1 MTLYIVDLTVPAD
14 TAQTSP
20 IEKTVK
26 IEEEV
31 IVKVMVHF
39 PAGCHGYV
47 YTACYYG
54 EEQIFP
60 RPYGSYLHGD
70 AETITW
76 EEYYELPESPCILT
90 IKAWSPGTN
99 YNHTIIWRINAL
111 PKWVVFWWLP
121 LQRLL
126 NFLTRAITLF
136 GRGGGK

>member
-1 MTLYIVDLTVPAD
+1 
-14 TAQTSP
+14 
-20 IEKTVK
+20 VK

-70 AETITW
+70 GETITW

-90 IKAWSPGTN
+90 IRAWSPGTG
-99 YNHTIIWRINAL
+99 YDHTITWRINAL
-111 PKWVVFWWLP
+111 PRKYAFWWVNIY
-121 LQRLL
+121 RLL
-126 NFLTRAITLF
+126 SFISRVFTVF
-136 GRGGGK
+136 GRRG

>member
-14 TAQTSP
+14 TSQTSP
-20 IEKTVK
+20 AEKTVK

-70 AETITW
+70 GETITW
-76 EEYYELPESPCILT
+76 EEYYELPESPCFLSIRG
-90 IKAWSPGTN
+90 WSPGTS
-99 YNHTIIWRINAL
+99 YDHTVTWRINAL
-111 PKWVVFWWLP
+111 PKKYAFWWMVLD
-121 LQRLL
+121 RFIS
-126 NFLTRAITLF
+126 FLARIF
-136 GRGGGK
+136 RVRV